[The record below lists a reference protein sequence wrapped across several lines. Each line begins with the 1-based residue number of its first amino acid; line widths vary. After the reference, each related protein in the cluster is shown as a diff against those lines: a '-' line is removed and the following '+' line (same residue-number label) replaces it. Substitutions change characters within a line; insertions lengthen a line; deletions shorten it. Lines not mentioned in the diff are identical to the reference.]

1 MSFAWPVHGSLLP
14 SPSNT
19 NTDKRRTREVL
30 PAQCFLDQSR
40 RQIREEGAG
49 PMQAGFLLHL
59 RRQSACWS
67 NGQQPVPE
75 RAWQKT
81 KWAKT
86 SSVYWVN
93 GEQSPVR
100 SWQLEVFCKI
110 TASAVVFVL
119 CGAGFC
125 PIAIGSGELLGLC
138 EQRHSGTPGCSDRS
152 QPSCCL
158 FMSRARTATQTSF
171 THHTD
176 LSAKSWS
183 LTPLC
188 SHCPSPKGWRTSLES
203 SSHCRIKTYRSYGFI
218 LTSCTPHA
226 ERRV

>member
-1 MSFAWPVHGSLLP
+1 M
-14 SPSNT
+14 
-19 NTDKRRTREVL
+19 
-30 PAQCFLDQSR
+30 
-40 RQIREEGAG
+40 
-49 PMQAGFLLHL
+49 
-59 RRQSACWS
+59 
-67 NGQQPVPE
+67 
-75 RAWQKT
+75 
-81 KWAKT
+81 
-86 SSVYWVN
+86 
-93 GEQSPVR
+93 R

-218 LTSCTPHA
+218 LTSCTPRA